1 MVKVVGTRSLER
13 LGECTVFRSPS
24 ESRPGL
30 FHLTVVHSNGSIRC
44 SCEGF
49 CLQGHCWH
57 IDAIPLCMKWG
68 VYDPNLKRGTI
79 QCYYVQG
86 HNGNHSW
93 GTDVVAP
100 EVTVEEYKPNEG
112 LPQ

>member
-1 MVKVVGTRSLER
+1 VVKVVGTRALER

-30 FHLTVVHSNGSIRC
+30 FHLTVVHQNGSIRC

-57 IDAIPLCMKWG
+57 IDKIPLCMKWG
-68 VYDPNLKRGTI
+68 VYDDTLQRGTV
-79 QCYYVQG
+79 QCHYVQG
-86 HNGNHSW
+86 HSGDHSW
-93 GTDVVAP
+93 GTRIEAP
-100 EVTVEEYKPNEG
+100 EARIEEGLPNEG